1 MQFSEEMNEIIV
13 HTLCGL
19 KLNDTLQQTEQSHIA
34 IHIELHVEALHIHHT
49 MVQFQSIR
57 RFFHYLFALG
67 VRIAMIRDQFRF
79 EFSWYLIVS
88 AGISPTHSI
97 SISVNDLHYDASP
110 RLLFQGRDFVTL

>member
-57 RFFHYLFALG
+57 RFCHSMFALG
-67 VRIAMIRDQFRF
+67 VRFAMIRDQFRF

-88 AGISPTHSI
+88 IPHTQFQSESMIFTWM
-97 SISVNDLHYDASP
+97 P
-110 RLLFQGRDFVTL
+110 RQGNYFKVE